1 MEQPPSSGLEQ
12 GEDVAK
18 VERFLESAATRYR
31 AEGVPL
37 GNDGRIDMASYKG
50 LYPDVAKDLE
60 RNRDWEKEWSGG
72 LPEEAVREKR
82 RLTEGEQLEML
93 SYAILTKNLGEQ
105 FVVARTSP
113 HDDRVNKVDTIILD
127 RKTGN
132 LVCAF
137 DEVGDASGVNYEK
150 KQTLVRDR
158 NLKGGASLKYGIGVK
173 KEKEKQ
179 EIVPAAAEHLPLFYL
194 AVPGDRVKKG
204 MTEFVA
210 DPVRQSE
217 FEQRLFS
224 YFLATISAQ
233 IGALELYHRRLDP
246 ELKKKLEGFKS
257 VVASISLKQG
267 RRFV

>member
-1 MEQPPSSGLEQ
+1 MEQPNLSGPEQ
-12 GEDVAK
+12 GDDIAK
-18 VERFLESAATRYR
+18 VERFLESTTMRYR

-37 GNDGRIDMASYKG
+37 GNDSRIDMAAYKG

-60 RNRDWEKEWSGG
+60 RNRDWGKEWFGG
-72 LPEEAVREKR
+72 LSPEMARERR

-93 SYAILTKNLGEQ
+93 AYAILAKNLGER

-127 RKTGN
+127 KETGN

-158 NLKGGASLKYGIGVK
+158 NLKGGASLKYGIGVRR
-173 KEKEKQ
+173 EKGKQ
-179 EIVPAAAEHLPLFYL
+179 EVVPSAAEHLPLFYL

-204 MTEFVA
+204 MKEFVA
-210 DPVRQSE
+210 DPVQQSE
-217 FEQRLFS
+217 FEERLFS
-224 YFLATISAQ
+224 YFIATISAQ

-246 ELKKKLEGFKS
+246 ELKKKLEDFKGA
-257 VVASISLKQG
+257 VAAFNARQG
-267 RRFV
+267 KRK